1 MLAER
6 NRLEQV
12 VLNILQNAIEALDG
26 TPDPV
31 IALGVTFKGRRVT
44 IHVTDNGPGIAAA
57 VQSRLFTPF
66 TTSKRDGLGLG
77 LVISRDIVA
86 AFGGELSLEPSPVGA
101 RFAIRLAKA
110 P

>member
-1 MLAER
+1 
-6 NRLEQV
+6 V

-26 TPDPV
+26 TPDPA
-31 IALGVTFKGRRVT
+31 IALGVTVRGKHVT
-44 IHVTDNGPGIAAA
+44 IRVSDNGPGVAAS
-57 VQSRLFTPF
+57 VQSKLFTPF

-86 AFGGELSLEPSPVGA
+86 AFGGELSLEPAPVGA
-101 RFAIRLAKA
+101 RFVIRLAKA